1 MSLRATAIQ
10 RVLLGLLAANLAVVG
25 AKVVIGLQAGSLA
38 VLGDAVH
45 SSVDSLNNVL
55 FIVLTRV
62 AGREAD
68 EDHPYGHAK
77 FEVLGALGIL
87 VFLSVGAFELLRGAG
102 HRLTTGA
109 NPPRLSNVELAA
121 LGLTLMVNV
130 WVAWYETRR
139 GHALTSDLLLADA
152 AHTRA
157 DVLITL
163 GVLGGAMLSR
173 RGVPYVDAVIAVGI
187 ALLLGRIGWQI
198 LRRAVP
204 ALVDE
209 VARAPDDIRRIA
221 QDVGGVRSA
230 YAIRSRGAAGHA
242 FAELTIGV
250 NGDLAVARAHDI
262 ADQVEGRL
270 RQELALDQVVV
281 HIEPC

>member
-45 SSVDSLNNVL
+45 SSVDALNNVMFL
-55 FIVLTRV
+55 ALMRV
-62 AGREAD
+62 AGRAAD
-68 EDHPYGHAK
+68 DDHPYGHAK
-77 FEVLGALGIL
+77 FEVLGAVGIL
-87 VFLSVGAFELLRGAG
+87 VFLSVSCFELVRGAVS
-102 HRLTTGA
+102 RLAARTG
-109 NPPRLSNVELAA
+109 PPRLSGLE
-121 LGLTLMVNV
+121 LGLLVLTLGVNV
-130 WVAWYETRR
+130 WVAWYEARR
-139 GHALTSDLLLADA
+139 GRELASDLLLADA

-157 DVLITL
+157 DVFTTL
-163 GVLGGAMLSR
+163 GVIAGALLSR
-173 RGVPYVDAVIAVGI
+173 RGIPHVDSVIAIGI
-187 ALLLGRIGWQI
+187 ALLITRIGWQI
-198 LRRAVP
+198 VRRAVP

-209 VARAPDDIRRIA
+209 VARAPDDIRRVA
-221 QDVGGVRSA
+221 TAVAGVRSA
-230 YAIRSRGAAGHA
+230 YAIRSRGAAGQA

-250 NGDLAVARAHDI
+250 NGELAVARAHDI
-262 ADQVEGRL
+262 ADEVEGRL

>member
-10 RVLLGLLAANLAVVG
+10 RVFLGLLAANLAVVG

-45 SSVDSLNNVL
+45 SSVDALNNVL
-55 FIVLTRV
+55 FIVLMRF

-77 FEVLGALGIL
+77 FEVLGAVGIL
-87 VFLSVGAFELLRGAG
+87 VFLSVSCFELARGAVE
-102 HRLTTGA
+102 RLLARTG
-109 NPPRLSNVELAA
+109 PPRLTGIE
-121 LGLTLMVNV
+121 LGLLVLTLVLNV
-130 WVAWYETRR
+130 WVAWYETKR
-139 GHALTSDLLLADA
+139 GRELSSDLLLADA

-157 DVLITL
+157 DVVITV
-163 GVLGGAMLSR
+163 GVIGGALLSR
-173 RGVPYVDAVIAVGI
+173 RGLQHVDSVVAIGI
-187 ALLLGRIGWQI
+187 ALIIARIGWQI
-198 LRRAVP
+198 MRRAVP

-209 VARAPDDIRRIA
+209 VARAPEDIRRVA
-221 QDVGGVRSA
+221 QAVTGVHTA
-230 YAIRSRGAAGHA
+230 YAIRSRGAAGQA

-250 NGDLAVARAHDI
+250 DGDLAVARAHGI
-262 ADQVEGRL
+262 ADEVEARL
-270 RQELALDQVVV
+270 RGELALDLVVV